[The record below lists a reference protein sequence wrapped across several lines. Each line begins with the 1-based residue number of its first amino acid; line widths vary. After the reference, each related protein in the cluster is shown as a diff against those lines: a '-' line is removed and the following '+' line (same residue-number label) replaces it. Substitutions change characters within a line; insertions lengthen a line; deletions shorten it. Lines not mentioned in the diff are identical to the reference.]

1 MTINEYKGK
10 FLELFEEMQKEHGAV
25 RYVHIEQNLDM
36 LPVPNVPIVTKVIIE
51 F

>member
-10 FLELFEEMQKEHGAV
+10 FLDLFEEMQKEHGAV
-25 RYVHIEQNLDM
+25 RSVYIKCNWDDI
-36 LPVPNVPIVTKVIIE
+36 PAGVPLVSNVTIE

>member
-10 FLELFEEMQKEHGAV
+10 FLELLEELQKEHGAV
-25 RYVHIEQNLDM
+25 RFVHIEQNLDM
-36 LPVPNVPIVTKVIIE
+36 LPEGFPLVTSVTIE

>member
-10 FLELFEEMQKEHGAV
+10 FLDLLLELQKEHGAV
-25 RYVHIEQNLDM
+25 RSVHIECNWDDI
-36 LPVPNVPIVTKVIIE
+36 PAGVPLVTNVTIE